1 MLSFGGGIEHTIDY
15 MKVGFHQIYGENGL
29 GKSNFH
35 RLLSIGIY
43 FNYPHQVGSM
53 VNDREKNGYIEHTI
67 DSNNHLWVIHSYFTK
82 TKLARITITKDGEDQ
97 DWGNPSNAQG
107 LITENIVSIPESVF
121 NNIFCSS
128 INNIGSIIK
137 MNAKDSREI
146 TNNVF
151 DLNNINLVAKLL
163 APDSA
168 AVNAEYVSL
177 INDKEKIEEVI
188 LNINESLKDHKAD
201 KEKEKKEKIKA
212 NRIKLDAQ
220 NSELKTLESEL
231 STLNLNLGVRKDA
244 LQLHEM
250 FDKQLKFQHN
260 LASSLKIESRLAE
273 IKQLIEGEDGIN
285 YKQKIRKEVKI
296 SYCERSR
303 YSCCCF
309 NPKTKEQILMKEL
322 SLLANKIIKQKSDI
336 FELWKTIDQFSLLK
350 KIVLNENQCFM
361 IKNRGIKEISIKPEN
376 LQLKEEDLE
385 EERNDED
392 IIKLIE
398 YFKSRNDKKKCNDID
413 DLLFNYLD
421 HDIKSKI
428 VDELKKI

>member
-1 MLSFGGGIEHTIDY
+1 MLR
-15 MKVGFHQIYGENGL
+15 M
-29 GKSNFH
+29 
-35 RLLSIGIY
+35 
-43 FNYPHQVGSM
+43 P
-53 VNDREKNGYIEHTI
+53 EKN
-67 DSNNHLWVIHSYFTK
+67 
-82 TKLARITITKDGEDQ
+82 ITPFNKD
-97 DWGNPSNAQG
+97 
-107 LITENIVSIPESVF
+107 
-121 NNIFCSS
+121 
-128 INNIGSIIK
+128 
-137 MNAKDSREI
+137 
-146 TNNVF
+146 
-151 DLNNINLVAKLL
+151 
-163 APDSA
+163 
-168 AVNAEYVSL
+168 
-177 INDKEKIEEVI
+177 
-188 LNINESLKDHKAD
+188 LKQ
-201 KEKEKKEKIKA
+201 I
-212 NRIKLDAQ
+212 
-220 NSELKTLESEL
+220 
-231 STLNLNLGVRKDA
+231 
-244 LQLHEM
+244 
-250 FDKQLKFQHN
+250 
-260 LASSLKIESRLAE
+260 
-273 IKQLIEGEDGIN
+273 IN